1 MSLLATTPP
10 SCPAFVAAPEAAV
23 VRDALS
29 GSYTVDPKLGNW
41 ADPSFKREFVQRCFR
56 IVDEYAPNFSRSVIG

>member
-1 MSLLATTPP
+1 
-10 SCPAFVAAPEAAV
+10 
-23 VRDALS
+23 VRDALF
-29 GSYTVDPKLGNW
+29 GSYNVDPKLGNW